1 MQTFDRTTFS
11 TSRLMEFFT
20 EKELQMRMG
29 YSKALWPLVLL
40 KELVDNSLDAC
51 ENARIQPKIEIL
63 LEPNSL
69 SVLDNGPGLPNGTL
83 EQSLNYLGSW
93 IK

>member
-20 EKELQMRMG
+20 EKELQMRIG
-29 YSKALWPLVLL
+29 YSKVLWPLILL

-63 LEPNSL
+63 LEADTL
-69 SVLDNGPGLPNGTL
+69 SVLDNGPGLPTATL
-83 EQSLNYLGSW
+83 EQSLNYLVHL
-93 IK
+93 